1 MIDLTPLRDELA
13 AVGATQNDY
22 VLIGSIVMQLH
33 GLPREVGDI
42 DMFVT
47 RPIYDALGARS
58 GIWAELRPHPEHPP
72 MLEADCAGVPVHVWY
87 DFNDWGRV
95 APPGA
100 IVPVAFATREVIEG
114 WTCQSLG
121 LLLNWKSRVN
131 REKDAVDVAILR
143 RYLALKV
150 GRCQSCGEPVS
161 VVGYDTHHDQAL
173 YTCACTVAGWA

>member
-1 MIDLTPLRDELA
+1 MTDLTPLRDELA
-13 AVGATQNDY
+13 AVGATQQDY

-47 RPIYDALGARS
+47 RPIYDALRAR
-58 GIWAELRPHPEHPP
+58 GDIWTELRPHPEHPP
-72 MLEADCAGVPVHVWY
+72 MLEADCAGVPAHVWY
-87 DFNDWGRV
+87 DFNDTHMRGDVV
-95 APPGA
+95 AL
-100 IVPVAFATREVIEG
+100 AFAMREVIEG

-131 REKDAVDVAILR
+131 REKDAVDAAILR

-150 GRCQSCGEPVS
+150 GACRSCGEPVS
-161 VVGYDTHHDQAL
+161 VVGYDIHHDQAL
-173 YTCACTVAGWA
+173 YTCACTAPVRA